1 MGQIEMGQIET
12 GLTAA
17 GSPNSSQQSYRSGAH
32 RANDAFNDN
41 DAQGVTTSAAAAGF
55 AAEGMLRS
63 TH

>member
-32 RANDAFNDN
+32 RANDAL
-41 DAQGVTTSAAAAGF
+41 TTTT
-55 AAEGMLRS
+55 RKV
-63 TH
+63 